1 MRTHLCGEVTEKLD
15 GQAVELCGWVD
26 ARRDLGGLIF
36 IGLRDRAGIVQVV
49 VEPDSP
55 AFADAETLRKEYCVK
70 ITGTVRLRPESQW
83 NENMATGK
91 VEVIASAVEV
101 LNASAPIPLMM
112 SDEDGEEIR
121 LKGGGWYETDFKKGG
136 KKNVADS
143 GKSEAPGCSTGACP
157 ASKNATSSSTA

>member
-15 GQAVELCGWVD
+15 GQTVELCGWVD

-49 VEPDSP
+49 AEPDSP

-83 NENMATGK
+83 NENMVTGR
-91 VEVIASAVEV
+91 VEVVATAVEV
-101 LNASAPIPLMM
+101 LQYGQR
-112 SDEDGEEIR
+112 EGRR
-121 LKGGGWYETDFKKGG
+121 LAGAGLGA
-136 KKNVADS
+136 ADQV
-143 GKSEAPGCSTGACP
+143 
-157 ASKNATSSSTA
+157 TARQHHR